1 MINIFIVDDHDFFI
15 QGLSMAFVQAN
26 TSIRVVGTANSCSD
40 ALRLL
45 QNLEVDVL
53 LLDILMPEMNG
64 IECCRRVKMDF
75 PGIKVIGLTGEVDPV
90 LMMELWR
97 QSADAILLKSDGL
110 DEVISAIESVMKN
123 KKVFSKNVPNF
134 MVYIDQQPDGVP
146 RLTPRELEVLQ
157 LLGTGLARK
166 EVAQELNLSMY
177 SVGFHCKNLIRKF
190 NGDKIHVVIAEAKKN
205 RIIT

>member
-15 QGLSMAFVQAN
+15 QGLSMAFAQAR

-110 DEVISAIESVMKN
+110 DDVISAIESVMKN

-146 RLTPRELEVLQ
+146 RLTPRELQVLQ

>member
-1 MINIFIVDDHDFFI
+1 
-15 QGLSMAFVQAN
+15 
-26 TSIRVVGTANSCSD
+26 
-40 ALRLL
+40 
-45 QNLEVDVL
+45 
-53 LLDILMPEMNG
+53 
-64 IECCRRVKMDF
+64 
-75 PGIKVIGLTGEVDPV
+75 
-90 LMMELWR
+90 
-97 QSADAILLKSDGL
+97 
-110 DEVISAIESVMKN
+110 
-123 KKVFSKNVPNF
+123 